1 MADAPFDLAGAVTVV
16 TGATR
21 GIGRQAA
28 IALGRAGA
36 RLVLVGRTRAA
47 AADAVLPGSLDE
59 VAAALGAEGV
69 EVRTVQADLTDAVQ
83 TQAIVERTLEWYGR
97 CDVLVNNAAYTSNG
111 PIMEIPSSRWHKA
124 MRAQVAAPLQLVQG
138 LVPGMLERGMGR
150 VVNVSSAAAASLA
163 SGLALYSV
171 SKQAME
177 RLTEYLHLEV
187 GGRGVS
193 FNVLRID
200 RVVATEGWQHV
211 YDTQGE
217 AVATMGGSV
226 TDVVAPEVVALQ
238 IEWMVRRPS
247 TWSGNIVGCGD
258 VAALGG
264 PSVDAGAR
272 ATT

>member
-1 MADAPFDLAGAVTVV
+1 MADAPFDPAGAVTVV

-47 AADAVLPGSLDE
+47 GPDAVLPGSLDE

-69 EVRTVQADLTDAVQ
+69 EVRTVQADLTDAEQ
-83 TQAIVERTLEWYGR
+83 TQTVVDRTLEWYGR

-124 MRAQVAAPLQLVQG
+124 MRTQVAAPLQLVQG

-226 TDVVAPEVVALQ
+226 TDVVAPDAVALQ
-238 IEWMVRRPS
+238 IAWMVRQPS
-247 TWSGNIVGCGD
+247 MWSGNVVGCGD
-258 VAALGG
+258 VATLGG
-264 PSVDAGAR
+264 PSVDTGAR
-272 ATT
+272 VGT